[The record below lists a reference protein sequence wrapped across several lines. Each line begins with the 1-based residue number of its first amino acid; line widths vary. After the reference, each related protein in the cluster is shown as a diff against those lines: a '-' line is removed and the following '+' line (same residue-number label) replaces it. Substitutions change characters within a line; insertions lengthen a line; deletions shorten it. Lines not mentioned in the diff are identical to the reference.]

1 MAVGA
6 PPRRVSDMRPVIC
19 DRRTAAG
26 FGISIPA
33 LCVALLL
40 LAAPASA
47 NLYWVGNNGNPP
59 CTHATLQ
66 AAIDTA
72 LGSAGFDLIYL
83 VGPGPFNGPFIV
95 IGNELEI
102 VGNVGSCG
110 SGVSVGQA
118 TVRAASGSRPLT
130 ILSGGVGTV
139 RLRHLMVTTNNGS
152 VNGDGGGIWF
162 AGASRSSRLELFDTR
177 VNANTAFA
185 DGGGIFVSQGTL
197 LLSTGSQVGL
207 NAANR
212 GGGVA
217 AFNGAVV
224 ELHGASVL
232 TNTALLDGGGIY
244 APDAQVLIDNLS
256 TQTTTSVGSNLAGGD
271 GGGLY
276 LGGDHQ
282 DTIGGL
288 AAAPAV
294 VNSNQAQRGAG
305 AFIDQSSLHLM
316 YAQLAFNA
324 AWGDGGGVYLTGGGV
339 LSSSVGA
346 PTLGGFPRLERNS
359 AGEGA
364 AIYAADGAVVLSSGR
379 IRDHQAGSSGAVTVA
394 AAGAGTLLVLHGVV
408 VESNAAPA
416 LFGIDAGAE
425 LRLEHCT
432 LTGNTVGGIVRRH
445 DSDSNV
451 SLVSTVLDETEPL
464 FASFEAP
471 ATPATPPTL
480 SCVLSHYGSP
490 FSSLP
495 PGTDLSS
502 TSIADPQLV
511 APPADVHLR
520 YTSPAIDRCPPYA
533 WYDLDGE
540 PRSYDDPYH
549 ANVFGTGDAGADEAS
564 VLFVDGFES
573 GNLLRWSGAA
583 Q

>member
-1 MAVGA
+1 MAVGR
-6 PPRRVSDMRPVIC
+6 PPRRVFGMRPL
-19 DRRTAAG
+19 RTTASLG
-26 FGISIPA
+26 VLTSA
-33 LCVALLL
+33 LLPALLL

-47 NLYWVGNNGNPP
+47 NLYWVGNNGSPP

-72 LGSAGFDLIYL
+72 TGSPGFDLIYL
-83 VGPGPFNGPFIV
+83 VGAGPFNGPFTV
-95 IGNELEI
+95 LGGDLEI
-102 VGNVGSCG
+102 LGNVGSCG
-110 SGVSVGQA
+110 SGVAVGQQA
-118 TVRAASGSRPLT
+118 TLRAASGSRPLT
-130 ILSGGVGTV
+130 ILSGGIGTV

-152 VNGDGGGIWF
+152 LNGDGGGIWF
-162 AGASRSSRLELFDTR
+162 AGASPSSRLELFDTR
-177 VNANTAFA
+177 VNANTAFG

-197 LLSTGSQVGL
+197 LLSTGAQVGL
-207 NAANR
+207 NDANR

-244 APDAQVLIDNLS
+244 APDAQVRIDNLAG
-256 TQTTTSVGSNLAGGD
+256 QTTSVGSNLAGGD

-276 LGGDHQ
+276 LAGEHD

-288 AAAPAV
+288 AAAPVV

-305 AFIDQSSLHLM
+305 LFIDGSSVHVT
-316 YAQLAFNA
+316 YAQVAFNA
-324 AWGDGGGVYLTGGGV
+324 AWGDGGGIYLSGGGV
-339 LSSSVGA
+339 LSSSVFGA

-364 AIYAADGAVVLSSGR
+364 AIYAADGTVVLSSGR
-379 IRDHQAGSSGAVTVA
+379 IRDHQADSGGAVTMA
-394 AAGAGTLLVLHGVV
+394 AVGAGTLLVLHGAV
-408 VESNAAPA
+408 VESNAGPA

-432 LTGNTVGGIVRRH
+432 MTGNTMGAIVRRH
-445 DSDSNV
+445 DSGSDV

-464 FASFEAP
+464 FALFEAP
-471 ATPATPPTL
+471 ASPAPPTL
-480 SCVLSHYGSP
+480 SCVLSHYSSP

-502 TSIADPQLV
+502 TWIADPQLV
-511 APPADVHLR
+511 APPANVHLR
-520 YTSPAIDRCPPYA
+520 YTSPAIDRCPAYA
-533 WYDLDGE
+533 WYDFDGE

-564 VLFVDGFES
+564 VMFVDGFKS
-573 GNLLRWSGAA
+573 GNLTRWSAA
-583 Q
+583 R